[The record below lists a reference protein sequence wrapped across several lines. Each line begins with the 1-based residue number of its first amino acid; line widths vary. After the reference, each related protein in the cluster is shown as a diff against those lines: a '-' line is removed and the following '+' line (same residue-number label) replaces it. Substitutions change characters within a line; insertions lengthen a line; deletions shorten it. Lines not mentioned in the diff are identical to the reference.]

1 MLTTSRL
8 RDAKRLSLL
17 EQQLNDHCAE
27 ISEIS
32 QSLPRLSDSQRKARY
47 ELRLVELRSEL
58 RVLWHEYIQLVRIR
72 R

>member
-8 RDAKRLSLL
+8 RDAKRLILL

-32 QSLPRLSDSQRKARY
+32 HALSSFLDSQNKVRH

-58 RVLWHEYIQLVRIR
+58 KVLWHEYIQLVRIR